1 MGMVADSTKNLRDI
15 TSLIDAHTIKF
26 EEFMK
31 MFEKSMGHKAKGKL
45 VMLVNEDE
53 IEKNEEEKKEEIE
66 DKNESEKVGGWKKA
80 ESQEIFDAAN
90 AIKDRVEQQ
99 AKNDGKAP
107 FEIFETIQ
115 GTKQVVAGTNLKIK
129 FKV

>member
-1 MGMVADSTKNLRDI
+1 MG
-15 TSLIDAHTIKF
+15 
-26 EEFMK
+26 
-31 MFEKSMGHKAKGKL
+31 
-45 VMLVNEDE
+45 
-53 IEKNEEEKKEEIE
+53 EKKEEIE

-129 FKV
+129 FKVGKERFIQVLVFRSLPPISYEVKSVTY